1 VKRKIYILLLF
12 LFSLIGVS
20 QNSFAQRDSVN
31 KAVMTLQN
39 QSLPLDVRTRKAL
52 EIIDNAIT
60 HPECVNNGYAWYV
73 RGFIYKDW
81 YKTFEP
87 QNKKSKTRL
96 DAVEHL
102 KKAFNLLSKDTA
114 AASKEYRSAVKQTL
128 KFLGSTFYNDAGTLL
143 DTVNYKTA
151 ILNYEKFKE
160 CILIAEPN
168 YNLRPREVEFKTVLA
183 DQYGKL
189 FRNNINVNKRFFGDA
204 EVTYK
209 SVIAL
214 DTNNSSAN
222 YNLAMLYY
230 NFGVDIIN
238 SMPID
243 LPIMDVD
250 KIQDEAKD
258 NFKKALPYALKAYA
272 LNPKRKEVLIAL
284 QGIYFSLYEFD
295 KSDEFKARLEKMDK

>member
-1 VKRKIYILLLF
+1 M
-12 LFSLIGVS
+12 GVS
-20 QNSFAQRDSVN
+20 QNGFAQRDSVN
-31 KAVMTLQN
+31 KAVMILQN
-39 QSLPLDVRTRKAL
+39 QSWSLDVRTKQAL
-52 EIIDNAIT
+52 EVIDKAIT
-60 HPECVNNGYAWYV
+60 HPDCINDGYAWYV

-96 DAVEHL
+96 DAVDHL
-102 KKAFNLLSKDTA
+102 KKAFDLLSKDTA
-114 AASKEYRSAVKQTL
+114 ASAKEYRSAVKQTL
-128 KFLGSTFYNDAGTLL
+128 KFLGSTFYNDAGAML

-151 ILNYEKFKE
+151 IQNYEKFKE

-168 YNLRPREVEFKTVLA
+168 YNLRPREMEFKTVLA

-189 FRNNINVNKRFFGDA
+189 FRNNIKTNKKYFGDA

-214 DTNNSSAN
+214 DTNNAN
-222 YNLAMLYY
+222 AIYNLAMLYY
-230 NFGVDIIN
+230 NYGVDIIN
-238 SMPID
+238 SMDLD

-272 LNPKRKEVLIAL
+272 LNPKHKEVLVAL

-295 KSDEFKARLEKMDK
+295 KSDEYKARLEKMEKEK